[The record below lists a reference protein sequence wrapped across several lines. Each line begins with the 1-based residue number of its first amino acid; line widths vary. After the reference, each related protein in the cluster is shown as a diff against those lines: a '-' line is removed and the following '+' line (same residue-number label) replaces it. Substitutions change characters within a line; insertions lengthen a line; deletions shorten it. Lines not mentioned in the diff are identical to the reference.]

1 MNNFRNKRLF
11 DYGMKTKSSL
21 IAGFVFAILAM
32 ATDVV
37 GPYVL
42 GLILDGQ
49 LIEGVGAKD
58 ANFFTLLLVTYFVT
72 MALASVF
79 GFAYNYYF
87 NKTASKV
94 AMLMQEDVF
103 NHIQSLPISYYD
115 KMPAGQI
122 VSRITN
128 DTRDVKELY
137 RLVLSQI
144 VIALVYAIGIYFALA
159 RIDYRLALLGLI
171 PLPIIWFLLI
181 QYKNKSKKYNY
192 AQRRALAKFNSD
204 LNENIEGM
212 EIIQAFNEED
222 YIYEELDKIN
232 REIYANGLGFTK
244 VFAGLGNNA
253 IMTLQNLTNAFALFF
268 FGYGT
273 ISGKFPASIGLFYTF
288 TNYMIQ
294 LFGQLRIVV
303 LRSGELEKSITA
315 ADHIFEILQ
324 IEKEDFGEK
333 KVKVEKGEI
342 SFEDVSFSYDGENY
356 ILKDINIDV
365 AAGEQIALVGH
376 TGSGKSTIMN
386 LLFAYYEPQKGT
398 IKIDGMDIKDFD
410 KRVLRENMSIVLQDT
425 NLFTGTVKDNITL
438 FDDEISD
445 ERVEEALIE
454 VGGEEL
460 LRKLRNGIHSPL
472 STSSD
477 NLSSGEKQIISF
489 ARAIVGKPK
498 ILVLDEATSNI
509 DTETEGIIQK
519 GVRSIG
525 RGRTM
530 LIIAH
535 RLSTIKHVDT
545 IYVLDSGRVVE
556 QGSHNELIKENGI
569 YKAMYEAQS
578 QENDKILQNDVKM
591 F

>member
-1 MNNFRNKRLF
+1 MSKSRNKRLF
-11 DYGMKTKSSL
+11 DYGLKTKSSL

-42 GLILDGQ
+42 GRILDGE
-49 LIEGVGAKD
+49 LIEGIGPRDPKIFV
-58 ANFFTLLLVTYFVT
+58 LLLMIYFT
-72 MALASVF
+72 SITLASIF

-103 NHIQSLPISYYD
+103 DHIQSLPISYYD

-192 AQRRALAKFNSD
+192 AQRRALARFNAD

-222 YIYEELDKIN
+222 FIYEELDKVN
-232 REIYANGLGFTK
+232 REIFVNGLGFTK

-253 IMTLQNLTNAFALFF
+253 IMSLQNLTNAFALFF

-324 IEKEDFGEK
+324 IDKEDFGEK
-333 KVKVEKGEI
+333 KARVEEGEI
-342 SFEDVSFSYDGENY
+342 SFDDVSFAYDGENY
-356 ILKDINIDV
+356 ILKDININV
-365 AAGEQIALVGH
+365 GPGEQIALVGH

-386 LLFAYYEPQKGT
+386 LLFAYYQPQKGT
-398 IKIDGMDIKDFD
+398 IKIDGMDTREFD

-425 NLFTGTVKDNITL
+425 NLFSGTVKDNITL
-438 FDDEISD
+438 FNDDISD
-445 ERVEEALIE
+445 ERVEESLVE

-460 LRKLRNGIHSPL
+460 LGKLAKGIHTPL

-489 ARAIVGKPK
+489 ARAVVGKPK

-509 DTETEGIIQK
+509 DTETEGIIQE
-519 GVRSIG
+519 GIRSIG

-545 IYVLDSGRVVE
+545 IYVLDAGRVVE
-556 QGSHNELIKENGI
+556 QGDHKTLISKNGI

-578 QENDKILQNDVKM
+578 QENDKIL
-591 F
+591 